1 MTIVVGITGG
11 IGSGK
16 STLSSFLKNKGYSV
30 HDSDKEVS
38 LIYKKPPTQFKKTL
52 IKAGLKKAIKKNYID
67 KEIIISKLFEDKKTK
82 TKIEK
87 YLHYEV
93 KKKRNIFIKT
103 KKAKKENII
112 FLDIPLLFENNLDNF
127 FTKIICVVSK
137 KKIRQ
142 KRVEK
147 LKKISKKIFVQIAKN
162 QTSDKERKKRA
173 DYLIVNNGSKKN
185 FIKNADSVIKDILK

>member
-1 MTIVVGITGG
+1 M
-11 IGSGK
+11 
-16 STLSSFLKNKGYSV
+16 
-30 HDSDKEVS
+30 
-38 LIYKKPPTQFKKTL
+38 
-52 IKAGLKKAIKKNYID
+52 
-67 KEIIISKLFEDKKTK
+67 
-82 TKIEK
+82 
-87 YLHYEV
+87 
-93 KKKRNIFIKT
+93 
-103 KKAKKENII
+103 
-112 FLDIPLLFENNLDNF
+112 FENNLDNL

>member
-1 MTIVVGITGG
+1 M
-11 IGSGK
+11 
-16 STLSSFLKNKGYSV
+16 
-30 HDSDKEVS
+30 
-38 LIYKKPPTQFKKTL
+38 
-52 IKAGLKKAIKKNYID
+52 
-67 KEIIISKLFEDKKTK
+67 
-82 TKIEK
+82 
-87 YLHYEV
+87 
-93 KKKRNIFIKT
+93 
-103 KKAKKENII
+103 
-112 FLDIPLLFENNLDNF
+112 FENNLDNL

-173 DYLIVNNGSKKN
+173 DYLIVNNRSKKN